1 MSNRRGLATLA
12 LVASA
17 VAVAAWLALAAA
29 VIGGAYD
36 HVVGD
41 VPGASSEAGGDA
53 QAGAAGDAADAGA
66 EDGASTD
73 PGKDEPAIAGDA
85 PAAGT
90 GSKPTEPPDE
100 RDRSDPSVPSDP
112 SDPSDPSATPTAAD
126 PNAIVDWPDVPDV
139 AALEPVTTTARF
151 TVTVTDGGDALLLRT
166 ARAWAPAL
174 EGLLDEASE
183 RVGRALPRP
192 PVAVVFARAYEARCP
207 ARGLASPGDEAPLL
221 MVFVDEDTS
230 AVQIRAVLA
239 HEIVHHLTYD
249 GAFVGDA
256 VLTEGV
262 ANWGAGPHALAWQ
275 GFPSWPAAARAYLAD
290 GTYVSVADD
299 TGQVPREGESCL
311 ARRDRVY
318 NVRAAF
324 VEWLVATY
332 GRETVLAMPAREVP
346 DPDDPD
352 GEPLRVPDYAAAT
365 GHDLVALERR
375 WLAELTADEVGG
387 EAARDAEDRGA
398 AAGEAIPGSDG
409 PREAAPDVEDAGD
422 GLRDDAGE
430 AQP

>member
-12 LVASA
+12 LVATA

-41 VPGASSEAGGDA
+41 VPGASS
-53 QAGAAGDAADAGA
+53 DAGA
-66 EDGASTD
+66 EAQEGAAVDTGAEDDASTE
-73 PGKDEPAIAGDA
+73 PGEDEPAIADDA
-85 PAAGT
+85 PAADP
-90 GSKPTEPPDE
+90 GSTPTEP
-100 RDRSDPSVPSDP
+100 SDPSVL

-151 TVTVTDGGDALLLRT
+151 TVTVTDDGDALLLQT

-207 ARGLASPGDEAPLL
+207 ARGLASPGNEAPLL

-422 GLRDDAGE
+422 GLRDDVGE